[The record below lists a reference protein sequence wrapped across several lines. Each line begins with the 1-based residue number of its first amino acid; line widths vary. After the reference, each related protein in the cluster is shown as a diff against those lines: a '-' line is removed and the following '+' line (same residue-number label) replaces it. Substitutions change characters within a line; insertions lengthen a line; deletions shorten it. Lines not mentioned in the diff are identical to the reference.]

1 MKIANNIFE
10 EIKNLNIKM
19 LSKKIIEKMDE
30 LNYSEKYS
38 FNKFKEALEKNDSH
52 NRIIELLLLTER
64 IMSNS
69 LYDGESI
76 SRTTYSIEHILPQK
90 ADEWIKQIKDEEQ
103 KIEFENDFTTYINKI
118 GNYLILTRKQNSKNS
133 NNIFTKKKEDVYRD
147 LTSPLYKNSNHN
159 IDVSEKNEWNY
170 ENIDKRTKELISY
183 ITQNVI
189 NK

>member
-1 MKIANNIFE
+1 
-10 EIKNLNIKM
+10 
-19 LSKKIIEKMDE
+19 
-30 LNYSEKYS
+30 
-38 FNKFKEALEKNDSH
+38 
-52 NRIIELLLLTER
+52 
-64 IMSNS
+64 MSNS

-170 ENIDKRTKELISY
+170 ENIDKRTEELISY